1 VVRLSQASGYK
12 FIIDPATSHPLKA
25 NAGPPPALCNPHIT
39 PWVSNQDQR
48 FATDHL
54 IDLITIARGVV
65 ASEFGGF

>member
-25 NAGPPPALCNPHIT
+25 NAVHRQLFAT
-39 PWVSNQDQR
+39 RSSYQVSNQDQR
-48 FATDHL
+48 FASDQL